1 MEPCFFSLF
10 IMICFSFHPHNSHA
24 ALTSITSNQSLSGD
38 QTLVSKDESFELG
51 FCNPDN
57 TSKYYIGMWYKK
69 RVTQRTY
76 VWVANRDNPV
86 SDKNS
91 AKLSISN
98 GNLVLLDQS
107 QNQVWSTSLSPSNSD
122 SVAAVLLDSGNLI
135 LSDKP
140 MPSESDSLWQSFDH
154 PTDTFLP
161 GAKLK
166 LDKKTGKPQYLTSWK
181 NTQDPGT
188 GLFSLELDPKG
199 TKAYLILW
207 NKTNEYWSSGA
218 WNGQIFS
225 LVPEMRLNYIYN
237 FSFHDDPDESY
248 FTYTVYNTTILSRF
262 VMDVSGQ
269 IKELTWLDSSQ
280 NWNLFWSQPRQ

>member
-1 MEPCFFSLF
+1 
-10 IMICFSFHPHNSHA
+10 
-24 ALTSITSNQSLSGD
+24 
-38 QTLVSKDESFELG
+38 
-51 FCNPDN
+51 
-57 TSKYYIGMWYKK
+57 MWYKK

-86 SDKNS
+86 SEKSS
-91 AKLSISN
+91 AKLIISK

-107 QNQVWSTSLSPSNSD
+107 QKQVWSTNLSPSNSD

-140 MPSESDSLWQSFDH
+140 NPSESDSLWQSFDH
-154 PTDTFLP
+154 PTDTWLP
-161 GAKLK
+161 GGKIK

-188 GLFSLELDPKG
+188 GLFSLELDPNG
-199 TKAYLILW
+199 SEAYLILW
-207 NKTNEYWSSGA
+207 NKTKEYWTSGS

-248 FTYTVYNTTILSRF
+248 FTYTVYNTTNLSRF

-280 NWNLFWSQPRQ
+280 NWNLFWSQPRQQC